1 MSAKTKD
8 IPVQTREASFVPA
21 SFNETDNTVD
31 VVWTTGSRRRA
42 YDYWNGTYY
51 DEELEVSTASVDMT
65 RFDAGV
71 VQVLDGHN
79 TYGGVRAI
87 LGIATTASIKSGEGR
102 ATLKLSTNPDNA
114 GIVGDIKAGVIRSVS
129 FGYSVQKY
137 EVTDSKARK
146 DGGTVPLYRA
156 TRWTPSEISFVSVP
170 ADPNA
175 STRSDETAGQA
186 APCEFVFTRAEAP
199 TNPLES
205 TMTEEEKRAAA
216 EAEATR
222 LQAEQAERTR
232 QAAETA
238 RTAEANRAAA
248 LTDLCVRHGVTSLA
262 PAFIRDG
269 LTVEAAGT
277 KVLEELA
284 RQDAARGG
292 HVTGSRITNGT
303 GSEHETRMNG
313 MLEAVRARVDVAAG
327 REVTDNGR
335 RFRHL
340 TLLEMG
346 REMLDGLGHS
356 TRHMSK
362 MEVASLMFN
371 VRHAAQTRSGG
382 MMTVSDFPS
391 LMANVANKRLRN
403 GYEEN
408 PGTYRRWARQA
419 PSLPD
424 FKNVQVTQVS
434 AMPDLLQVNEHG
446 EFKYGSLSDG
456 AVTYGLSTF
465 GLIVAL
471 TRQAIVN
478 DDLRA
483 FDRMVTGFGGAAARL
498 ENRTVY
504 AQLTANANLPDG
516 GALFNAT
523 AVTTAGGHANLTSTG
538 TVINI
543 DNLSIGRKAMRKQK
557 GLQSEELNLAPSF
570 LIVPTDLE
578 QVAYQYTSAQ
588 YTPATAATINEFRS
602 GGRTA
607 LDPIVEPIL
616 DANSA
621 TAWYLAANNGQV
633 DTVEF
638 AYLDGADGPVIES
651 EMGFEVD
658 GMSLKCRLD
667 FVAKPIDFRGLY
679 KNNGA

>member
-1 MSAKTKD
+1 MTSQTKA
-8 IPVQTREASFVPA
+8 IPTQTRDATFVPA
-21 SFNETDNTVD
+21 SFNAADNTVD

-42 YDYWNGTYY
+42 YDYWNNTYY
-51 DEELEVSTASVDMT
+51 DEELDVSAKSVDMS
-65 RFDAGV
+65 RFEAGV
-71 VQVLDGHN
+71 VQVLDGHD
-79 TYGGVRAI
+79 TYSGVRAI
-87 LGIATTASIKSGEGR
+87 LGIATSAVIKSGEGR
-102 ATLKLSTNPDNA
+102 ATLKLSTDPAKA
-114 GIVGDIKAGVIRSVS
+114 GVVGDIAAGVIRAIS

-137 EVTDSKARK
+137 EVTEAKARK

-156 TRWTPSEISFVSVP
+156 VLWTPQEISFVSVP

-175 STRSDETAGQA
+175 STRSQGAEAE
-186 APCEFVFTRAEAP
+186 CEFVFTRAEAP
-199 TNPLES
+199 ITPQES
-205 TMTEEEKRAAA
+205 TMTEEEKRAAEQA
-216 EAEATR
+216 EAQRAREAADAVRAAEATR
-222 LQAEQAERTR
+222 CS
-232 QAAETA
+232 
-238 RTAEANRAAA
+238 A
-248 LTDLCVRHGVTSLA
+248 LTDLCARHNVPTMASGL
-262 PAFIRDG
+262 IRDG
-269 LTVEAAGT
+269 VTVEQAGARI
-277 KVLEELA
+277 LEELA
-284 RQDAARGG
+284 RQDTARGT
-292 HVTGSRITNGT
+292 HVQAGRIENGS
-303 GSEHETRMNG
+303 GSEHETRMAG

-327 REVTDNGR
+327 RTITDNGR

-346 REMLDGLGHS
+346 REMLEGLGHS
-356 TRHMSK
+356 TRHLSK
-362 MEVASLMFN
+362 MELAGLMTS
-371 VRHAAQTRSGG
+371 VRQTRSGG

-408 PGTYRRWARQA
+408 PGSYRRWARQA

-424 FKNVQVTQVS
+424 FKSVQVTQMS

-446 EFKYGSLSDG
+446 EFKYGSLTDG
-456 AVTYGLSTF
+456 AVTYALTTF

-483 FDRMVTGFGGAAARL
+483 FDRMVTGFGGAAMRL

-504 AQLTANANLPDG
+504 SQLTANATMADG

-543 DNLSIGRKAMRKQK
+543 DNLSIGRKTMRKQK
-557 GLQSEELNLAPSF
+557 GLQSEELNLAPAF
-570 LIVPTDLE
+570 LIGPTDLE
-578 QVAYQYTSAQ
+578 QVMYQYTSAN
-588 YTPATAATINEFRS
+588 YVPATAATTNEFRS

-607 LDPIVEPIL
+607 LEPIVEPIL

-621 TAWYLAANNGQV
+621 TAWYLAANSSQV
-633 DTVEF
+633 DTVEY
-638 AYLDGADGPVIES
+638 AYLDGAEGPVIES
-651 EMGFEVD
+651 EVGFEVD

-667 FVAKPIDFRGLY
+667 FAAKPIDFRGLY